1 MVEDVAKQIPQGQ
14 NIDSQENIIKM
25 FNDIAKTY
33 DLANRILSMGID
45 KVWRRKACNLA
56 FSFYG
61 KSKLDCIVDVAC
73 GTGDLMIDWE
83 NVAKQNGI
91 EVDEIIGVDPSVGM
105 MEVGKTKIPHRKNAF
120 IEAGAELMP
129 LDNESADF
137 ISISYGIRNVVKR
150 KEGLAEFAR
159 VLKKDGLCIIL
170 EFTKN
175 DKNDMA
181 AKVSKFYLNNLMP
194 HIGGL
199 VSKNKDAYTYLPE
212 SIENFITTKQMCEEL
227 KSVGL
232 EPIFVKGYSLDMS
245 TTFIARKI

>member
-1 MVEDVAKQIPQGQ
+1 VAEENRDNQEDIV
-14 NIDSQENIIKM
+14 KM

-33 DLANRILSMGID
+33 DLANRILSMGVD
-45 KVWRRKACNLA
+45 KLWRKKACNMA

-61 KSKLDCIVDVAC
+61 KTKLDSIVDVAC

-83 NVAKQNGI
+83 NVATQNGI
-91 EVDEIIGVDPSVGM
+91 EVDNIIGVDPSVGM
-105 MEVGKTKIPHRKNAF
+105 MEVGKTKIPHRTF
-120 IEAGAELMP
+120 IEAGAESMP
-129 LDNESADF
+129 LDDQSADF

-150 KEGLAEFAR
+150 KEGLKEFAR
-159 VLKKDGLCIIL
+159 VLKKGGLCIIL

-175 DKNDMA
+175 DKNNLG
-181 AKVSKFYLNNLMP
+181 AKLSKFYLNNLMP

-199 VSKNKDAYTYLPE
+199 ISKNKDAYTYLPT
-212 SIENFITTKQMCEEL
+212 SIENFITTKQLCDEL

>member
-1 MVEDVAKQIPQGQ
+1 MAEQ
-14 NIDSQENIIKM
+14 NRDSQEDIVKM

-45 KVWRRKACNLA
+45 KLWRKKACNLA

-61 KSKLDCIVDVAC
+61 KPKLDRIVDVAC

-83 NVAKQNGI
+83 SVASDNGI
-91 EVDEIIGVDPSVGM
+91 EVEDIVGVDPSVGM
-105 MEVGKTKIPHRKNAF
+105 MEVGKTKIPHRTF
-120 IEAGAELMP
+120 IEAGAQSMP
-129 LDNESADF
+129 LEDESADF
-137 ISISYGIRNVVKR
+137 ISISYGIRNVVQR
-150 KEGLAEFAR
+150 KEGLSEFAR

-175 DKNDMA
+175 DKNDLG
-181 AKVSKFYLNNLMP
+181 AKISKFYLNNIMP

-212 SIENFITTKQMCEEL
+212 SIENFITTKQMCNEL

>member
-1 MVEDVAKQIPQGQ
+1 MAEE
-14 NIDSQENIIKM
+14 NRDSQEDIIKM
-25 FNDIAKTY
+25 FNEIAKTY

-45 KVWRRKACNLA
+45 KLWRKKACNLA

-61 KSKLDCIVDVAC
+61 KSKLDRIVDVAC

-83 NVAKQNGI
+83 SVAKDNSIDIADIVGI
-91 EVDEIIGVDPSVGM
+91 DPSVGM
-105 MEVGKTKIPHRKNAF
+105 MEVGKTKIPHRTF
-120 IEAGAELMP
+120 VEAGAESMP
-129 LDNESADF
+129 LEDNSTDF
-137 ISISYGIRNVVKR
+137 VSISYGIRNVVKR
-150 KEGLAEFAR
+150 KEAFDEFAR
-159 VLKKDGLCIIL
+159 ILKKDGLVVIL

-175 DKNDMA
+175 DKDNLG
-181 AKVSKFYLNNLMP
+181 AKISKFYLNNIMP

-199 VSKNKDAYTYLPE
+199 ISKNKDAYTYLPE

>member
-1 MVEDVAKQIPQGQ
+1 LAEAHRDNQED
-14 NIDSQENIIKM
+14 IIKM

-45 KVWRRKACNLA
+45 KTWRKKACNMA
-56 FSFYG
+56 YSFYN
-61 KSKLDCIVDVAC
+61 KPNLTRIVDVAC

-83 NVAKQNGI
+83 NVAKENGI
-91 EVDEIIGVDPSVGM
+91 TIDDIIGVDPSVGM
-105 MEVGKTKIPHRKNAF
+105 MEVGKTKIPHRTF
-120 IEAGAELMP
+120 VEAGAEDMP
-129 LDNESADF
+129 LEDESADF

-150 KEGLAEFAR
+150 LDGLKEFAR

-175 DKNDMA
+175 DKDDIP
-181 AKVSKFYLNNLMP
+181 AKITKFYMNNLMP

-199 VSKNKDAYTYLPE
+199 ISKNKDAYTYLPT
-212 SIENFITTKQMCEEL
+212 SIENFITTKQMCDEL
-227 KSVGL
+227 RSVGL
-232 EPIFVKGYSLDMS
+232 EPIFVQGYSMDMS